1 MLESVRKLS
10 QTVSSGCKLILG
22 ILTLAGLSALCLLS
36 LKKRGVT
43 ADSQRT
49 SSQAESQAVVKIEEF
64 RAGHAK
70 LDAEAHIS
78 EAARQEQAIPAI
90 DARLSAVRARIA
102 ALKKEMGT

>member
-1 MLESVRKLS
+1 MLESVRKLWS
-10 QTVSSGCKLILG
+10 MASSGCKLILG

-43 ADSQRT
+43 ADSRRT

-64 RAGHAK
+64 KAGHAR
-70 LDAEAHIS
+70 LETTEHLA

-90 DARLSAVRARIA
+90 DAKLSAVRARIA
-102 ALKKEMGT
+102 ALKKELGQ